1 MESLAPPVV
10 AVIVA
15 HDPGPWF
22 EETLASFGSQSY
34 EELSILVLDA
44 ASAEDLTGRVAGV
57 LPNAYVRRFSQ
68 NRGFGATANEV
79 SSMVDGAAYYLICH
93 DDVALAPDAVQ
104 FLVEEGFRSN
114 AGIVSPKLVSWD
126 DPARLLEV
134 GMTADKGG
142 SVVGRVQPQEI
153 DHGQHDSVRDV
164 FVAPG
169 GCTLIRADL
178 FAELGGFDPAI
189 VAMGED
195 LDFCWRAQV
204 AGARIIVAP
213 DARVRHREG
222 LASGE
227 RALEPSLVDRVG
239 SAQRS
244 AGAATGPSGTGPD
257 APAGELL
264 ADSVGDIPAS
274 TPPRTHR
281 ASRGRGRG
289 RGRSGAASTTSTGS
303 AETVVPT
310 TAPTTLQELQRRHE
324 LLAVLKCYGRFHLVR
339 VVPQIVLLALGEVV
353 VAELAGN
360 RVRARAVV
368 RAWRWNL
375 GRWGIIRRQRKELR
389 SHRRL
394 SDSEIRVQ
402 QVGGSARLSAYA
414 RRLFQHGFHGAHA
427 DELAAAAAFDVDEN
441 DDQGSPPV
449 EYPLMADEGGTV
461 AATERGRVTGRGILT
476 GWVVAIIIV
485 LIGSRNLITS
495 GIPAIGQFAPLPGW
509 SGVFHQFA
517 TGWHPSGVGST
528 APASPAFALLGV
540 LGTVLLGAMGLT
552 LKVAIFACIPLGAW
566 GAVRLMRPFG
576 SQRAGMVAGIAYLA
590 VPLPYNALA
599 VGRWDGLI
607 VYAGAPWVLT
617 LLFRATALDPFTRSA
632 AGRIAGPRRGVT
644 RTGQPVRPRPQI
656 LRRILTLG
664 VLEAVLV
671 SFVPGAVL
679 VVLGV
684 AAALLLSAVVLGAWQ
699 SSVRALVTA
708 VGATVVAG
716 ILCLPWL
723 IGTLTAGRGAI
734 NVLGVASAPST
745 APSWSGLVRFA
756 VGPIGA
762 SPLAWGFVVAA
773 LLPLLIGRGARFR
786 WATRCWSIAIVFW
799 LLAWVIGRGWAGNLA
814 VDPLVL
820 LAPAAAAIV
829 TAIGLGIAAFEE
841 DLRSAT
847 FGWKQAATGIAA
859 IAVVLGAFPTIIS
872 ALPGRW
878 DQPTTDTS
886 QTVGWM
892 HAKVAQGAFRV
903 LWLGDPRALNQGS
916 WLAGDGLAYA
926 TSENGAPNATWLWN
940 AADPGPARLLANS
953 VDLARAGDTNQ
964 LGQLLAPAGVRY
976 VAVLTSLAPNI
987 PGLQETQRYPLP
999 GDLDPA
1005 LAQQLDLHPVLS
1017 QSGITVYENAD
1028 WIPMRAERPTTPTNR
1043 TTPAATSLPSPL
1055 NLAPGSP
1062 ILAGLRPVLPGPA
1075 AASSYQG
1082 PVVAG
1087 TVLAAVAPAGRWQ
1100 LVAPS
1105 GGVVPS
1111 TPSFGWAARYNVSTS
1126 GTGTLTFTT
1135 DIWSPLG
1142 VAFQIIVWLA
1152 AIVALLRRR
1161 RFVAWRGRPGS
1172 RQDGSQGEL
1181 ALGQPI
1187 NPTSSQVAS

>member
-22 EETLASFGSQSY
+22 EETLASLGSQSY

-44 ASAEDLTGRVAGV
+44 ASTEDLTGRVAGV
-57 LPNAYVRRFSQ
+57 LPNAYVRRFSR
-68 NRGFGATANEV
+68 NRGFGAAANEV

-93 DDVALAPDAVQ
+93 DDVALDPDAVQ
-104 FLVEEGFRSN
+104 FLVEEAFRSN

-178 FAELGGFDPAI
+178 FAELGGFDPGI

-239 SAQRS
+239 SAPE
-244 AGAATGPSGTGPD
+244 ATGQPSIDPVE
-257 APAGELL
+257 PAGEPV
-264 ADSVGDIPAS
+264 ADSVGSIPAS
-274 TPPRTHR
+274 TPPRSHR
-281 ASRGRGRG
+281 ARRLRGG
-289 RGRSGAASTTSTGS
+289 STAAPI
-303 AETVVPT
+303 TVPTMEPT

-324 LLAVLKCYGRFHLVR
+324 LLAVLKCYGRFHLLR
-339 VVPQIVLLALGEVV
+339 VVPQIALLALGEVV

-368 RAWRWNL
+368 RAWRWNF

-389 SHRRL
+389 GHRRL
-394 SDSEIRVQ
+394 SDAEIRVQ

-427 DELAAAAAFDVDEN
+427 DELAAAFDVHEN
-441 DDQGSPPV
+441 DAQSGPLV
-449 EYPLMADEGGTV
+449 EFPWTAEDSGAV
-461 AATERGRVTGRGILT
+461 PATERGRVSGRGILT
-476 GWVVAIIIV
+476 GWVVAVIV
-485 LIGSRNLITS
+485 VIIGSRGLITS
-495 GIPAIGQFAPLPGW
+495 GLPAVGQFAPLPGW
-509 SGVFHQFA
+509 LSVFHQFA

-540 LGTVLLGAMGLT
+540 LGTVLFGAMGLT

-590 VPLPYNALA
+590 VPLPYDALA
-599 VGRWDGLI
+599 LGRWGALI
-607 VYAGAPWVLT
+607 VYAGTPWMLT
-617 LLFRATALDPFTRSA
+617 LLFRATALAPFTTSA
-632 AGRIAGPRRGVT
+632 AGRIAAPNRGAA
-644 RTGQPVRPRPQI
+644 RTGSGSVPPARI

-679 VVLGV
+679 VVLGA
-684 AAALLLSAVVLGAWQ
+684 AAALLVSAVILGAWQ
-699 SSVRALVTA
+699 PSIRALVTA

-723 IGTLTAGRGAI
+723 IGTLTAGRAAI
-734 NVLGVASAPST
+734 NVFGVASAPST
-745 APSWSGLVRFA
+745 APSWGGLVRFA

-762 SPLAWGFVVAA
+762 SPLAWGFIVAA

-814 VDPLVL
+814 VDPMVL
-820 LAPAAAAIV
+820 LAPAAAAVV

-859 IAVVLGAFPTIIS
+859 IAVVLGAFPTIVS

-878 DQPTTDTS
+878 DLPTTDTS

-892 HAKVAQGAFRV
+892 HAKVPQGAFRV

-916 WLAGDGLAYA
+916 WSAGDGLAYA
-926 TSENGAPNATWLWN
+926 TSEDGAPDATWLWN
-940 AADPGPARLLANS
+940 AADPGPARSLANS
-953 VDLARAGDTNQ
+953 VDLARRGKTNR

-976 VAVLTSLAPNI
+976 VAVVTALAPYI
-987 PGLQETQRYPLP
+987 PGLQETQRFPLP

-1005 LAQQLDLHPVLS
+1005 LAQQLDLDPVVS
-1017 QSGITVYENAD
+1017 QTGITVYENAD
-1028 WIPMRAERPTTPTNR
+1028 WIPMRAERPTTPANR
-1043 TTPAATSLPSPL
+1043 TTPLTTSLPSPL
-1055 NLAPGSP
+1055 NLAPGTP
-1062 ILAGLRPVLPGPA
+1062 IVSGLRPVLPGPA

-1082 PVVAG
+1082 PLVAG

-1100 LVAPS
+1100 LIAPS
-1105 GGVVPS
+1105 GRVVSSSPA
-1111 TPSFGWAARYNVSTS
+1111 FGWVARYDVSTS
-1126 GTGTLTFTT
+1126 GRGILTFGA

-1152 AIVALLRRR
+1152 AIAALLRRR
-1161 RFVAWRGRPGS
+1161 RLVAWRGHRRSRRPGT
-1172 RQDGSQGEL
+1172 QGQR

-1187 NPTSSQVAS
+1187 NPTAPQVRL

>member
-22 EETLASFGSQSY
+22 EETLASLGSQTY

-44 ASAEDLTGRVAGV
+44 ASAEDLTARVAGV

-68 NRGFGATANEV
+68 NRGFGATANEAT
-79 SSMVDGAAYYLICH
+79 SMVDGAAYYLVCH

-104 FLVEEGFRSN
+104 FLVEEAFRSN

-126 DPARLLEV
+126 DPGRLLEV

-239 SAQRS
+239 SVAD
-244 AGAATGPSGTGPD
+244 AIGALA
-257 APAGELL
+257 APEQPPGELL
-264 ADSVGDIPAS
+264 ADSVGETPAS
-274 TPPRTHR
+274 IPVPAHR
-281 ASRGRGRG
+281 ARRRGKP
-289 RGRSGAASTTSTGS
+289 
-303 AETVVPT
+303 TVAPADAPVA
-310 TAPTTLQELQRRHE
+310 APTTLQELQRRHE
-324 LLAVLKCYGRFHLVR
+324 LLAVFKCYGRFSLFR
-339 VVPQIVLLALGEVV
+339 IVPQMVFLALGEVV

-360 RVRARAVV
+360 RVRARSVV

-375 GRWGIIRRQRKELR
+375 GRLGIIRRQRGELR
-389 SHRRL
+389 GHRRL
-394 SDSEIRVQ
+394 SDSEIRLQ

-427 DELAAAAAFDVDEN
+427 DELAAAAAFDAHEN
-441 DDQGSPPV
+441 DGHGSQVELPPV
-449 EYPLMADEGGTV
+449 AEGGDAV
-461 AATERGRVTGRGILT
+461 GPTERGRVSTQGILV
-476 GWVVAIIIV
+476 GWVVAIIVV
-485 LIGSRNLITS
+485 LIGSRGLITT

-509 SGVFHQFA
+509 TGVFHQFA
-517 TGWHPSGVGST
+517 AGWHPSGVGTT
-528 APASPAFALLGV
+528 APASPAFALLGL

-552 LKVAIFACIPLGAW
+552 LKVAIFACLPLGAW

-590 VPLPYNALA
+590 VPLPYDDLAL
-599 VGRWDGLI
+599 GRWGALI

-617 LLFRATALDPFTRSA
+617 LLFRATALAPFTTSPA
-632 AGRIAGPRRGVT
+632 ERIAAANRGANRRG
-644 RTGQPVRPRPQI
+644 PAARPRPRI
-656 LRRILTLG
+656 LRRVLTLG

-671 SFVPGAVL
+671 SFVPAAAF
-679 VVLGV
+679 VVAGV
-684 AAALLLSAVVLGAWQ
+684 AVALLVSAALLGAWQ
-699 SSVRALVTA
+699 PSIRALVTA
-708 VGATVVAG
+708 VGATVVAAV
-716 ILCLPWL
+716 LCLPWL
-723 IGTLTAGRGAI
+723 IGTLTAGHGAI

-745 APSWSGLVRFA
+745 APSWGGLLRFA

-762 SPLAWGFVVAA
+762 SPLAWGFTAAA
-773 LLPLLIGRGARFR
+773 LLPLLIGRGDRFR
-786 WATRCWSIAIVFW
+786 WASRCWSIAVVFW
-799 LLAWVIGRGWAGNLA
+799 LLAWVIGRGWAGSLA
-814 VDPLVL
+814 IDPMVL

-859 IAVVLGAFPTIIS
+859 IAVVLGAFPTLVS

-878 DQPTTDTS
+878 DLPTTDTS
-886 QTVGWM
+886 QAVGWM
-892 HAKVAQGAFRV
+892 HAKVPQGAFRV

-916 WLAGDGLAYA
+916 WSAGEGLAYA
-926 TSENGAPNATWLWN
+926 TSENGAPDATWLWN
-940 AADPGPARLLANS
+940 AADPGPARLLGSA
-953 VDLARAGDTNQ
+953 VDQAREGKTNR
-964 LGQLLAPAGVRY
+964 LGELLAPAGVRY
-976 VAVLTSLAPNI
+976 VAVVTALAPNI
-987 PGLQETQRYPLP
+987 PGLQQTQRFPLP

-1005 LAQQLDLHPVLS
+1005 LAQQLDLHPVVS
-1017 QSGITVYENAD
+1017 QTGITVYENAD
-1028 WIPMRAERPTTPTNR
+1028 WIPMRAERPTTPANR
-1043 TTPAATSLPSPL
+1043 TTPLTTSLPSPL

-1062 ILAGLRPVLPGPA
+1062 IVPGLRPVLPGPA
-1075 AASSYQG
+1075 AALSYQG
-1082 PVVAG
+1082 PLVPG

-1105 GGVVPS
+1105 GRVES
-1111 TPSFGWAARYNVSTS
+1111 KRPSFGWAARYDVTTS
-1126 GTGTLTFTT
+1126 GTGTLRFSSA
-1135 DIWSPLG
+1135 IWSPLG
-1142 VAFQIIVWLA
+1142 VALQIIVWLA
-1152 AIVALLRRR
+1152 AITALVRRR
-1161 RFVAWRGRPGS
+1161 RLVDRGRRRSGRTGAQDRLPVGAHRPSGS
-1172 RQDGSQGEL
+1172 REVPS
-1181 ALGQPI
+1181 
-1187 NPTSSQVAS
+1187 

>member
-22 EETLASFGSQSY
+22 EETLASLGSQSY

-44 ASAEDLTGRVAGV
+44 ASAEDLTARVAGV

-93 DDVALAPDAVQ
+93 DDVALDPDAVQ
-104 FLVEEGFRSN
+104 FLVEEAFRSN

-227 RALEPSLVDRVG
+227 RPLEPALVDRVG
-239 SAQRS
+239 SAEET
-244 AGAATGPSGTGPD
+244 TGPPGIGPG
-257 APAGELL
+257 APADELL
-264 ADSVGDIPAS
+264 ADSVGNIPAS
-274 TPPRTHR
+274 TPPRSHR
-281 ASRGRGRG
+281 ARRH
-289 RGRSGAASTTSTGS
+289 RGRSTEAPTTSSS
-303 AETVVPT
+303 ALPTVVPT
-310 TAPTTLQELQRRHE
+310 SAPTTLQELQRRHE
-324 LLAVLKCYGRFHLVR
+324 LLAVLKCYGRFHLFR
-339 VVPQIVLLALGEVV
+339 VVPQIALLALGEVV

-375 GRWGIIRRQRKELR
+375 GRWSMIRRQRKDLR
-389 SHRRL
+389 GHRRL

-427 DELAAAAAFDVDEN
+427 DELAAAAAFDVHEN
-441 DDQGSPPV
+441 DAQSGPLV
-449 EYPLMADEGGTV
+449 EFPWTADDSGAV
-461 AATERGRVTGRGILT
+461 PATERGRVSGRGILT
-476 GWVVAIIIV
+476 GWVVAVIV
-485 LIGSRNLITS
+485 VVIGSRGLITS
-495 GIPAIGQFAPLPGW
+495 GIPAVGQFAPLPGW

-552 LKVAIFACIPLGAW
+552 LKVATFACIPLGAW

-590 VPLPYNALA
+590 VPLPYDAVAL
-599 VGRWDGLI
+599 GRWGALI

-617 LLFRATALDPFTRSA
+617 LLFRATALAPFTTSA
-632 AGRIAGPRRGVT
+632 AGRIAAPNRSAARSGQGVMPPA
-644 RTGQPVRPRPQI
+644 RIV
-656 LRRILTLG
+656 RRILTLG

-671 SFVPGAVL
+671 SFVPSAVL

-684 AAALLLSAVVLGAWQ
+684 AAALLVSAAILGAWQ
-699 SSVRALVTA
+699 PSVRALVTA
-708 VGATVVAG
+708 VGATVVAA

-734 NVLGVASAPST
+734 NVFGVASAPST
-745 APSWSGLVRFA
+745 APSWGGLVRFA

-762 SPLAWGFVVAA
+762 SPLAWGFIVAA

-786 WATRCWSIAIVFW
+786 WATRCWSVAIVFW

-814 VDPLVL
+814 VDPMVL

-859 IAVVLGAFPTIIS
+859 VAVVLGAFPTVIS

-878 DQPTTDTS
+878 DLPTTDTS

-892 HAKVAQGAFRV
+892 HAKVPQGAFRV

-916 WLAGDGLAYA
+916 WSAGDGLAYA

-940 AADPGPARLLANS
+940 AADPGPARSLANS
-953 VDLARAGDTNQ
+953 VDLARAGKTNR

-976 VAVLTSLAPNI
+976 VAVVTALAPYI
-987 PGLQETQRYPLP
+987 PGLQETQRFPLP
-999 GDLDPA
+999 SDLDPA
-1005 LAQQLDLHPVLS
+1005 LAQQLDLDPVVS
-1017 QSGITVYENAD
+1017 QTGITVYENAD
-1028 WIPMRAERPTTPTNR
+1028 WIPMRAERPTTSANR
-1043 TTPAATSLPSPL
+1043 TTPLATTLPSAL
-1055 NLAPGSP
+1055 NLAPGTP
-1062 ILAGLRPVLPGPA
+1062 IVSGLRPVLPGPA

-1082 PVVAG
+1082 PLVAG

-1100 LVAPS
+1100 LVDPS
-1105 GGVVPS
+1105 GRVVS
-1111 TPSFGWAARYNVSTS
+1111 SAPSFGWGARYTVSTS
-1126 GTGTLTFTT
+1126 GTGTLTFSA

-1152 AIVALLRRR
+1152 AIAALLRRR
-1161 RFVAWRGRPGS
+1161 RLVAWPGRRSRRAGAQGRLAPG
-1172 RQDGSQGEL
+1172 E
-1181 ALGQPI
+1181 PI
-1187 NPTSSQVAS
+1187 NPTSPQVRS

>member
-22 EETLASFGSQSY
+22 EETLASLGSQSY

-44 ASAEDLTGRVAGV
+44 ASAEDLTVRVAGV
-57 LPNAYVRRFSQ
+57 LPDAYVRRFSQ

-79 SSMVDGAAYYLICH
+79 TSMVDGAAYYLICH

-104 FLVEEGFRSN
+104 FLVEEAFRSN

-126 DPARLLEV
+126 DPGRLLEV
-134 GMTADKGG
+134 GMTVDKGG

-169 GCTLIRADL
+169 GCALIRADL
-178 FAELGGFDPAI
+178 FGELGGFDPAI

-222 LASGE
+222 LASGD
-227 RALEPSLVDRVG
+227 RPLEPSLVDRVG
-239 SAQRS
+239 SIAD
-244 AGAATGPSGTGPD
+244 AVGALT
-257 APAGELL
+257 APEPPPGELL
-264 ADSVGDIPAS
+264 ANSVGEMPAAV
-274 TPPRTHR
+274 PPRHR
-281 ASRGRGRG
+281 ASRRRGQP
-289 RGRSGAASTTSTGS
+289 AVAP
-303 AETVVPT
+303 ADAPVA
-310 TAPTTLQELQRRHE
+310 APTTLQELQRRHE
-324 LLAVLKCYGRFHLVR
+324 LLAVFKCYGRFSLLR
-339 VVPQIVLLALGEVV
+339 IVPQIVILALGEVV

-360 RVRARAVV
+360 RVRARSVV

-375 GRWGIIRRQRKELR
+375 GRLGVIRRQRKVLQG
-389 SHRRL
+389 HRRL
-394 SDSEIRVQ
+394 SDSEIRLQ

-427 DELAAAAAFDVDEN
+427 DELAAAAAFDVHEN
-441 DDQGSPPV
+441 DTQGSLV
-449 EYPLMADEGGTV
+449 ELPRVADDGDGV
-461 AATERGRVTGRGILT
+461 SPTEQGRVSGRGIVT
-476 GWVVAIIIV
+476 GWVVAVIVV
-485 LIGSRNLITS
+485 LIGSRGLITS

-517 TGWHPSGVGST
+517 AGWHPSGLGTT
-528 APASPAFALLGV
+528 APASPAFALLGL

-552 LKVAIFACIPLGAW
+552 LKVAIFACLPLGAW

-590 VPLPYNALA
+590 VPLPYNDLAL
-599 VGRWDGLI
+599 GRWGALI

-617 LLFRATALDPFTRSA
+617 LLFRATALAPFTRSA
-632 AGRIAGPRRGVT
+632 AGRIAAPNWGATG
-644 RTGQPVRPRPQI
+644 TGQGAKPRPRI
-656 LRRILTLG
+656 LRRMLTLG

-671 SFVPGAVL
+671 SFVPSAAF

-684 AAALLLSAVVLGAWQ
+684 AVALLVSAALLGAWQ
-699 SSVRALVTA
+699 PSIRALVTA
-708 VGATVVAG
+708 VGATVVAA

-723 IGTLTAGRGAI
+723 IGTLSAGSGAI
-734 NVLGVASAPST
+734 NVLGVAGAPST
-745 APSWSGLVRFA
+745 ASSWGDLLRFA
-756 VGPIGA
+756 VGPIGV
-762 SPLAWGFVVAA
+762 SPLAWGFTVAA
-773 LLPLLIGRGARFR
+773 LLPLLIGRGDRFR
-786 WATRCWSIAIVFW
+786 WATRCWSIALVFW
-799 LLAWVIGRGWAGNLA
+799 LLAWVIGRGWAGSLA
-814 VDPLVL
+814 IDPMVL

-859 IAVVLGAFPTIIS
+859 IVVVLGAFPTVIS

-878 DQPTTDTS
+878 DMPTTDTA

-892 HAKVAQGAFRV
+892 HAKVPQGAFRV

-916 WLAGDGLAYA
+916 WPSGDGLAYA

-940 AADPGPARLLANS
+940 AADPGPAGTLGSAVNQ
-953 VDLARAGDTNQ
+953 AREGETNR

-976 VAVLTSLAPNI
+976 VAVVTALAPNI

-1017 QSGITVYENAD
+1017 QTGITVYENAD
-1028 WIPMRAERPTTPTNR
+1028 WIPMRAERATTPANR
-1043 TTPAATSLPSPL
+1043 TTPLPTSLPSPL
-1055 NLAPGSP
+1055 NMAPGTP
-1062 ILAGLRPVLPGPA
+1062 IVSGLRPVLPGPA

-1082 PVVAG
+1082 PLVPG

-1100 LVAPS
+1100 LIAPS
-1105 GGVVPS
+1105 GAVES
-1111 TPSFGWAARYNVSTS
+1111 SSPSFGWAARYDVATQ
-1126 GTGTLTFTT
+1126 GTGTLQFSS

-1142 VAFQIIVWLA
+1142 VAFQIVVWLA
-1152 AIVALLRRR
+1152 AIAALLRRR
-1161 RFVAWRGRPGS
+1161 RRVAPRGRRRS
-1172 RQDGSQGEL
+1172 RQSDAQGPLPVGEHMSREV
-1181 ALGQPI
+1181 P
-1187 NPTSSQVAS
+1187 S